1 MLSGYIYRISKVGH
15 SDLCVCVFCFFV
27 FVFFLSDLPYTKSLP
42 VGKSR
47 KMPDIN
53 EKVLEKTRIK
63 ISIYVIENKI
73 KLIDVYR
80 LKVFN

>member
-1 MLSGYIYRISKVGH
+1 MLSGYIYHISKVGH
-15 SDLCVCVFCFFV
+15 SDLCVRVCFCFV
-27 FVFFLSDLPYTKSLP
+27 FLSDLPYTKSLP

-47 KMPDIN
+47 KMPEIN
-53 EKVLEKTRIK
+53 EKVLEKTRI
-63 ISIYVIENKI
+63 IIFIYVKENKI